1 MAKYVYFLIK
11 LSGRNIECSQAADEL
26 DDAGWS
32 ALHHAVDA
40 TSYCERAVDATWHLI
55 TKTPARILNSGTT
68 GSRPNGYTCL
78 HFACDG
84 SDRSYCRADVV
95 RELVQRKAD
104 LEKVTDKGSTPFLL
118 ARGTGV
124 TDIVNAMVES
134 GADVYAKNDRQV
146 GGYQSAQHSSSE
158 TRQALESHGVVK
170 PKTKG
175 PSARQYHGV
184 SESRRTRHL
193 QRDCEQR

>member
-40 TSYCERAVDATWHLI
+40 TSYCERAVDATWNLVA
-55 TKTPARILNSGTT
+55 KTPARILNSGTT
-68 GSRPNGYTCL
+68 GSQPRGYTCL

-95 RELVQRKAD
+95 RALVAHRAD
-104 LEKVTDKGSTPFLL
+104 LENRTDKGNTPFLL
-118 ARGTGV
+118 ACGTGV

-134 GADVYAKNDRQV
+134 GADVNTVSDCQV
-146 GGYQSAQHSSSE
+146 GGY
-158 TRQALESHGVVK
+158 
-170 PKTKG
+170 
-175 PSARQYHGV
+175 V
-184 SESRRTRHL
+184 SNRAVFL
-193 QRDCEQR
+193 